1 MNVTVLG
8 ASGFVGRALC
18 RALAARGD
26 AVRIISLRDP
36 ARAAAA
42 TAGSDAVVNLAGA
55 SIAARWTAAHR
66 RAIAASRIDLPRAYV
81 DALERIEPRPSIY
94 VSASAVGYYGPS
106 RTATFT
112 EASPPGNDF
121 LAGVCTAWER
131 EAERARTFAR
141 VAIVRS
147 GLALGRDGG
156 ALGNLLPIFR
166 LGLGGVVA
174 SGEQWY
180 SWIHLDDL
188 VGIYLLALDRFT
200 GPLNATAPV
209 PVTNRD
215 FTRTLGRVLQR
226 PTPFPVPAFALRL
239 ALGPGET
246 LLTEGQRV
254 LPNAARDA
262 GFAFRYPELE
272 PALRA
277 IVG

>member
-26 AVRIISLRDP
+26 AVRGISLRDP

-66 RAIAASRIDLPRAYV
+66 RAIAASRIDLPRAYL

-156 ALGNLLPIFR
+156 ALGRLLPIFR

-215 FTRTLGRVLQR
+215 FTRTLGRVLHR

-277 IVG
+277 IVA